1 MSNKQIQ
8 DRNLYFDI
16 ETAPLSEDRIREF
29 LPNNITPPKTYKT
42 PEAQER
48 YIAEK
53 IGEFIAN
60 AALSPLTGRVCAIGF
75 AFGNSKVD
83 FLIDKDGEEERGILQ
98 GFWSFLNDTCLCEY
112 MTRANMTRSRAIGFN
127 SNEFDIPFLVR
138 RSWILGV
145 KIPDQVLINIKGR
158 FYLSDSFVD
167 VMQYWACG
175 TMQKISLNNV
185 AKALNVGEKNGNG
198 ANFYQT
204 LIKDEAK
211 ALEYLSNDVNMT
223 RACARKLG
231 LDRI

>member
-1 MSNKQIQ
+1 MNNEQPQ

-48 YIAEK
+48 YIVEK
-53 IGEFIAN
+53 IGEFIVN
-60 AALSPLTGRVCAIGF
+60 APLSPLTGRVCAIGYAHGYCDVKF
-75 AFGNSKVD
+75 FVAKEEKDEREILTAFWK
-83 FLIDKDGEEERGILQ
+83 
-98 GFWSFLNDTCLCEY
+98 SFIGSCFCGH
-112 MTRANMTRSRAIGFN
+112 MTRANMTRARAIGFN

-145 KIPDQVLINIKGR
+145 KVPDQVLINIKGR
-158 FYLSDSFVD
+158 FYLSDVFVD

-204 LIKDEAK
+204 LLKDEAK
-211 ALEYLSNDVNMT
+211 ALDYLANDVNMT

>member
-1 MSNKQIQ
+1 
-8 DRNLYFDI
+8 
-16 ETAPLSEDRIREF
+16 
-29 LPNNITPPKTYKT
+29 
-42 PEAQER
+42 
-48 YIAEK
+48 
-53 IGEFIAN
+53 
-60 AALSPLTGRVCAIGF
+60 
-75 AFGNSKVD
+75 
-83 FLIDKDGEEERGILQ
+83 
-98 GFWSFLNDTCLCEY
+98 
-112 MTRANMTRSRAIGFN
+112 MTRANMTRARAIGFN

-158 FYLSDSFVD
+158 FYLSDVFVD

-175 TMQKISLNNV
+175 TMQKTSLNNV

-223 RACARKLG
+223 RACARKLR